1 VFQAG
6 KDGVPIWRISV
17 SRHWVL
23 VAVIVLAAGFVVF
36 CLVDLAR
43 AEKVRYLPKWLW
55 AILCMGVGLTIPFGG
70 ILYLVAGKDRH
81 PPSASHQV
89 PPRRLGPQHD
99 RRWDGL
105 RPGSVT

>member
-1 VFQAG
+1 
-6 KDGVPIWRISV
+6 V

-23 VAVIVLAAGFVVF
+23 DVVIVLAAGFVVF

-55 AILCMGVGLTIPFGG
+55 EILCMGVGLTIPFGG

-81 PPSASHQV
+81 PAPPPASH
-89 PPRRLGPQHD
+89 
-99 RRWDGL
+99 
-105 RPGSVT
+105 